1 TSDSIPA
8 RLSRGE
14 HVWTAREVQ
23 GAGGHGAVENLRA
36 LARGGYATGG
46 PVVAKGGVPGFALG
60 GAVDWFKDA
69 GSTLA
74 GGAKS

>member
-1 TSDSIPA
+1 MRPGESK
-8 RLSRGE
+8 RSRTGCQQ
-14 HVWTAREVQ
+14 ASR
-23 GAGGHGAVENLRA
+23 
-36 LARGGYATGG
+36 ARGGYAKGG